1 MPTRNDTA
9 MTGEISLQGFVLPI
23 GGLKVKSLAAYRN
36 KIKRIIMPI
45 KNKDDLRDLPKDA
58 KENIK

>member
-23 GGLKVKSLAAYRN
+23 GGLKEKSLAAYRN

>member
-1 MPTRNDTA
+1 

-23 GGLKVKSLAAYRN
+23 GGLKEKSLAAYRKN
-36 KIKRIIMPI
+36 LKRIILPI

-58 KENIK
+58 KENIEYK